1 MSGPIEQYLLAVFA
15 KHPDVEFSTSDLV
28 CGFYGLDDDSDTHWP
43 FTTAQQVAVRRRLE
57 ALAKAG
63 KVNSWGRRFRDHQAR
78 WSSLSAPEPQ
88 AGWSD
93 HKLAQQ
99 VGVSASTINRAR
111 RAARP

>member
-15 KHPDVEFSTSDLV
+15 KHPDVDFSTSDLV
-28 CGFYGLDDDSDTHWP
+28 CGFYGLDDDSDTQWP

-63 KVNSWGRRFRDHQAR
+63 KVKSWGRRFR

-111 RAARP
+111 RAARA